1 MRPVTVSVTIDA
13 PREEVFVYLSDVAN
27 HVEFWDHYLKEFRLE
42 RLESRGI
49 GASVSFRLGRRS
61 QWGEAVVT
69 ALEPPHRIEMAGHI
83 GRLGRVGL
91 SAVYTLT
98 PSGHRMTTVEYTVST
113 TPATPVDK
121 LREAFGMR
129 ARLRLRSRRALRRL
143 AALLEGGSATAHA
156 ARVAAG

>member
-1 MRPVTVSVTIDA
+1 VRPVTVSTTIDA
-13 PREEVFVYLSDVAN
+13 PRDRVFEYLADVAN
-27 HVEFWDHYLKEFRLE
+27 HVEFSDHYLKEFRLE
-42 RLESRGI
+42 RLQSTGI
-49 GASVSFRLGRRS
+49 GASVSFRLGHRS

-69 ALEPPHRIEMAGHI
+69 ALEPPHRIELAGHV

-113 TPATPVDK
+113 TPATRLDA
-121 LREAFGMR
+121 LREALGMR
-129 ARLRLRSRRALRRL
+129 GWLRLQSRRALRRL
-143 AALLEGGSATAHA
+143 AGLLEGGTATAHA